1 MRTVRLNRSNRAV
14 ASGLV
19 LALALLCAALWAAPA
34 AAQVRLVPFG
44 GQSFAQPYHV
54 AAPPGD
60 ASRVFVVE
68 AAGRIR
74 LVRNG
79 VTRSGYFLNIASDV
93 FDAAE
98 GCGGECGMFSMA
110 FAPDYAS
117 SGRFYVF
124 YTRDISP
131 GNHYL
136 RIEEFRRS
144 AGNPDVANPASR
156 RIVLEIPH
164 TTAGNHNGGQLQFG
178 PDKLLYI
185 WTGDGGDTPNLAQN
199 LGSRLGKLL
208 RIDPRGRAPF
218 HFSIPAG
225 NPFVDGPG
233 PNADDIYAYGLRN
246 PYRGS
251 FDRATGDLTIGD
263 VGAGSWEEIDF
274 AYEGTARGANF
285 GWPCYEGNQVHSTA
299 GACTPPLANYRR
311 PALQYANPPAGAA
324 AVNGGFVVRDP
335 ALPSLRGRYVYADT
349 YGAVP
354 GVRSVR
360 LFPGGSSGDA
370 SLGFAVTAPVSFGQD
385 ACGHIYVASQTGPV
399 YRLQPSSGPF
409 PCKLAPSLSLKLKK
423 AKRAAK
429 KGAIV
434 IPIACDEDC
443 DARARGFIKVKGRR
457 KKVRARPDSARVQV
471 GTPVRLRLDLTKKQ
485 GRKVRRAL
493 KRGRKA
499 WARIVVSATG
509 GGGGTDVERRKVRQK
524 RPKAKKRKRR

>member
-1 MRTVRLNRSNRAV
+1 MRLKRAKRAR
-14 ASGLV
+14 ASGVV
-19 LALALLCAALWAAPA
+19 LALALLGATLGSAPA

-60 ASRVFVVE
+60 SSRVFVVE

-79 VTRSGYFLNIASDV
+79 VTRPGYFLNIATDV

-98 GCGGECGMFSMA
+98 GCGGECGMFSVA

-124 YTRDISP
+124 YTRDVNP
-131 GNHYL
+131 GNHHL

-144 AGNPDVANPASR
+144 AGNPDVANAASR
-156 RIVLEIPH
+156 RTVLDIPH
-164 TTAGNHNGGQLQFG
+164 LAAGNHNGGQLQFG

-185 WTGDGGDTPNLAQN
+185 WVGDGGVGQSANAQN
-199 LGSRLGKLL
+199 RTSLLGKLL
-208 RIDPRGRAPF
+208 RVDPRPGTPL
-218 HFSIPAG
+218 IPAG
-225 NPFVDGPG
+225 NPFG
-233 PNADDIYAYGLRN
+233 NAVYATGLRN
-246 PYRGS
+246 PWRGS
-251 FDRATGDLTIGD
+251 FDRSTGDLTIGD
-263 VGAGSWEEIDF
+263 VGEGSWEEID
-274 AYEGTARGANF
+274 YKTEGTARGANF
-285 GWPCYEGNQVHSTA
+285 GWNCFEGNSVFSGCAVPNHSRPVH
-299 GACTPPLANYRR
+299 
-311 PALQYANPPAGAA
+311 QYANGPGAA
-324 AVNGGFVVRDP
+324 AIAGGFVVRDP

-409 PCKLAPSLSLKLKK
+409 PCKLAPELSFKVKK

-443 DARARGFIKVKGRR
+443 DAYARGFIKVKGRR

-471 GTPVRLRLDLTKKQ
+471 GTRNRLRLDLTKKQ

-499 WARIVVSATG
+499 WAKIVVSATG
-509 GGGGTDVERRKVRQK
+509 GGGGTDVEKRKVRQK